1 VFPLR
6 FTGWDDK
13 LFDIINTALCIFA
26 FIVVLYPLLFVVSA
40 SFSDPLAILSGRV
53 TIFPVDLTLSSYR
66 SVFEHPMVMVGYRN
80 TLILMVLGTSI
91 NVFLTI
97 ITAYPLSRNDLYG
110 RNAIM
115 LFFTFTMFISGGLIP
130 TFIVVRTLGLLNTI
144 WALILPTAISVWN
157 VIIARTFFKSTIPD
171 SLIEAGHMDGA
182 SNIKILWHV
191 VLPMSK
197 AIVAV
202 MVLFYGVAH
211 WNQFF
216 LALIY
221 ISDRDQ
227 WTLQLVLREILLMAQ
242 ITDMAEDNIGFD
254 QQLLQAEG
262 IKYALIVVASIP
274 VLIIY
279 PFIQKYFVKG
289 VMIGAVKG

>member
-1 VFPLR
+1 MRLR
-6 FTGWDDK
+6 EWDDRI
-13 LFDIINTALCIFA
+13 FDIINTTLCILA
-26 FIVVLYPLLFVVSA
+26 FLVVLYPLLFVVSA

-53 TIFPVDLTLSSYR
+53 TVFPVDLTLDSYI
-66 SVFEHPMVMVGYRN
+66 SVFEHPMVLTGYRN

-97 ITAYPLSRNDLYG
+97 ITAYPLSRSDLYG

-144 WALILPTAISVWN
+144 WALIFPTAISVWN
-157 VIIARTFFKSTIPD
+157 VIIARTFFKSTISD

-182 SNIKILWHV
+182 SNIKILWYV

-221 ISDRDQ
+221 ISDREM

-242 ITDMAEDNIGFD
+242 ITEMAEDNIGFD
-254 QQLLQAEG
+254 RQLLQAEG